1 MSRSQEYSS
10 QARKYMILLLSSL
23 RSFLLTLYRD
33 SPTYTGIRC
42 SQGASSGG
50 VRKAEQWSGVPV
62 KAARNRLPGGK
73 DRRPGLTRQG
83 SDTIADPPRP
93 TCRGADRAETLPK
106 IATME
111 RRWAQRPSVIGAM
124 GRYVT
129 PPRRA
134 ALSARPRVRDRTRAP
149 DGAPSTPRRGGKR
162 SNLEREI
169 APRERDR
176 LFEIVKRSM

>member
-1 MSRSQEYSS
+1 MASQ
-10 QARKYMILLLSSL
+10 
-23 RSFLLTLYRD
+23 
-33 SPTYTGIRC
+33 
-42 SQGASSGG
+42 SG
-50 VRKAEQWSGVPV
+50 
-62 KAARNRLPGGK
+62 RLATAFPGGK

-124 GRYVT
+124 GRYVN

-134 ALSARPRVRDRTRAP
+134 ASRARLAGASQAP
-149 DGAPSTPRRGGKR
+149 GRLTALHPPLGGVEKDQTSGAKSRRESGIGCLK
-162 SNLEREI
+162 L
-169 APRERDR
+169 
-176 LFEIVKRSM
+176 